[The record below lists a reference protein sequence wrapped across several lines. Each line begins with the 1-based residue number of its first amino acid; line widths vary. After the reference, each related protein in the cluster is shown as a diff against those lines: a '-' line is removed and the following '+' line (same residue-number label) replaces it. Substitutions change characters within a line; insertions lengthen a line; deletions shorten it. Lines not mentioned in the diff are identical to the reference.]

1 MVLFLQVVCVV
12 FSPFSPWKKRKND
25 FGGNRTPDFF
35 CSFVKDKPLS
45 CSVSADRERKG
56 NKHVDPR
63 AQWALTGR
71 EGEINKSTT
80 ESEVECTT
88 IINAHELKK
97 KKHIEENQ
105 ALIRGLI
112 KRGGC
117 CRWEG
122 ELSPKALLLF
132 VYEGKTTELLNQRWL
147 SSSLSGLSFINEHC
161 DELLQL
167 VQYCKR
173 YTW

>member
-1 MVLFLQVVCVV
+1 MVYPLQTNQIHPGFDCHQSR
-12 FSPFSPWKKRKND
+12 FPA
-25 FGGNRTPDFF
+25 FF
-35 CSFVKDKPLS
+35 
-45 CSVSADRERKG
+45 RERKG

-63 AQWALTGR
+63 AQSALTGR

-97 KKHIEENQ
+97 KNHIEENQ
-105 ALIRGLI
+105 ALIKGLI

-122 ELSPKALLLF
+122 ELSPKAFPLF
-132 VYEGKTTELLNQRWL
+132 VYEGRTTELLNQR
-147 SSSLSGLSFINEHC
+147 
-161 DELLQL
+161 
-167 VQYCKR
+167 
-173 YTW
+173 

>member
-1 MVLFLQVVCVV
+1 MVLFLQVVCV
-12 FSPFSPWKKRKND
+12 FFFPFPKKTEKRLRWESD
-25 FGGNRTPDFF
+25 PDFF
-35 CSFVKDKPLS
+35 CSFIKDQPLS

-56 NKHVDPR
+56 NKHVDLR
-63 AQWALTGR
+63 AQSALTGR

-105 ALIRGLI
+105 ALIKGLI

-122 ELSPKALLLF
+122 ELSPKALPLF
-132 VYEGKTTELLNQRWL
+132 VYEGRTTELLNQR
-147 SSSLSGLSFINEHC
+147 
-161 DELLQL
+161 
-167 VQYCKR
+167 
-173 YTW
+173 